1 MKRVYYAAV
10 FVFLLVAIMGATQ
23 VENWSTDNYSDRSI
37 HAEMLSLLE
46 GGSKYGIVGNTHYP
60 SGPGY
65 LLLPI
70 MKMGV
75 TKYETLRWVPYTFSI
90 LAVALLLLTLVRLPI
105 TDRLKFSALG
115 LLLFPL
121 MLPGFVYWQGAL
133 HEHSYAMSLS
143 LLTIALAL
151 RPMATF
157 VRQIAV
163 LAFVGFV
170 SGWIGFDFLPVQG
183 LVFSSVYLGHA
194 LYLKRETLRRS
205 FRTMVAPSFALAFG
219 MVAAI
224 GTHFLQNTLYFG
236 SAAMAWKDLVGS
248 AAARA
253 GADSVANEMSPE
265 YFGGIAAKI
274 ESLGYKADPLSAV
287 ALFFES
293 FTTDWSSY
301 YWLAAFAVALTAVA
315 YVPVYLSAEK
325 PGEGGSHAS
334 RTQCLTLCSLLAAAI
349 FSGVFWTVLMPK
361 HAVIHMHFVPR
372 HLLVSIIA
380 AIFILVIALNSFVK
394 PSDRSTSK

>member
-1 MKRVYYAAV
+1 MKRVDYAAV
-10 FVFLLVAIMGATQ
+10 FVFLLVAIIGATQ

-37 HAEMLSLLE
+37 HAEMLSLLD
-46 GGSKYGIVGNTHYP
+46 GKSKYGIVGNTHYP

-75 TKYETLRWVPYTFSI
+75 TKYETLRWVPYTYSL
-90 LAVALLLLTLVRLPI
+90 LAVALLLLTLVRLHI
-105 TDRLKFSALG
+105 ADRFKFSALG

-121 MLPGFVYWQGAL
+121 LLPGFVYWQGAL

-143 LLTIALAL
+143 LLTVALAL
-151 RPMATF
+151 RPMPSF
-157 VRQIAV
+157 SRQITILV
-163 LAFVGFV
+163 FIGFI
-170 SGWIGFDFLPVQG
+170 SGWIGFDFLPAQG
-183 LVFSSVYLGHA
+183 LVFVFVYVGHA
-194 LYLKRETLRRS
+194 IYLKRESLRS
-205 FRTMVAPSFALAFG
+205 SLLTMIAPGFALASG
-219 MVAAI
+219 MVTAI

-236 SAAMAWKDLVGS
+236 SAEMAWKDLLGS

-253 GADSVANEMSPE
+253 GADFVANEMSPE

-293 FTTDWSSY
+293 FVTDWSSF
-301 YWLAAFAVALTAVA
+301 YWLGAFSVAVVAL
-315 YVPVYLSAEK
+315 VYCRNEIRIN
-325 PGEGGSHAS
+325 
-334 RTQCLTLCSLLAAAI
+334 RTQCLTLCSLIAAAI
-349 FSGVFWTVLMPK
+349 FSGVVWTILMPK

-380 AIFILVIALNSFVK
+380 AIFILVIALNSFAK
-394 PSDRSTSK
+394 PSERLISK